1 MKHTPWGKSQ
11 LITPTKDP
19 EARPV
24 RLSIL
29 VDDQWYCR
37 DYGDAEQAFA
47 LLVQLQQEYDVPAW
61 CVTMMDVA
69 VRKECA

>member
-1 MKHTPWGKSQ
+1 M
-11 LITPTKDP
+11 
-19 EARPV
+19 

-37 DYGDAEQAFA
+37 DYDDAEQAFA

-69 VRKECA
+69 VCKECA